1 MLPRCFPDASLFPPY
16 LRCVQG
22 APAENPVW
30 KKPLALFQAQ
40 KMPCKI
46 VANNCQNQC
55 LFDHGFHR
63 KSCACGVLVRMSFFV
78 NLLTVSGSLDPRSAR
93 AGAVETLFLNLR
105 IIVKKMKF
113 LYFFCIFCDIWTSF
127 PSLGTRVKT
136 RATKN
141 KKYHLIWVPKQVPK
155 KLFFSVF
162 SVSGF
167 GGAPRWFQMVF
178 LVPLGG
184 PKGESQCSQGH

>member
-1 MLPRCFPDASLFPPY
+1 MT
-16 LRCVQG
+16 
-22 APAENPVW
+22 
-30 KKPLALFQAQ
+30 
-40 KMPCKI
+40 CKI

-63 KSCACGVLVRMSFFV
+63 KSCACGVFVRMSFFV

-93 AGAVETLFLNLR
+93 AGAVETQFLNLR
-105 IIVKKMKF
+105 FIVKNVISAS
-113 LYFFCIFCDIWTSF
+113 FFFICFDIWNSF

-136 RATKN
+136 RVKKS
-141 KKYHLIWVPKQVPK
+141 KKYDSIWVPKQVPK
-155 KLFFSVF
+155 KCFFSVF
-162 SVSGF
+162 SVSVF
-167 GGAPRWFQMVF
+167 GGAPRWSQMVF